1 MLIFSDKTLSQKL
14 ERTKAQTNADCVE
27 SRAVLFP
34 QINAEWID
42 VAGVYAMMVNKG

>member
-1 MLIFSDKTLSQKL
+1 MTTFSDKILSQKL
-14 ERTKAQTNADCVE
+14 ERTETRTSADFVE

-34 QINAEWID
+34 QINAEWIE